1 MSIQDIIAA
10 YHLSPDAEERI
21 SQNMLKS
28 LKGSVRI
35 NLGSLF
41 TPIIDIVILG
51 VIAFA
56 LFHLF
61 YGIVGMLILIVYLLG
76 SFLALWEMLSYR
88 IDFDGSTGFIQYHT
102 LFRGTRTYHV
112 DELMSYDV
120 DTERETYGKHRH
132 RQTLRTIEVLK
143 INTTDGTIKVPI
155 SSVWFGSNLN
165 RGVGGYRDA
174 DKLYTYLE
182 IYRRYAHK
190 SSLLT
195 NAARNTAQDSDLAP
209 SVQAAIKAQQEQQ
222 EQRPAASFAPAPE
235 QQSIPG
241 LTDED
246 LNPASIAAEKPA
258 EPALSTPDISVPVTG
273 EPETHVLPQ
282 EEIADVYPQFGFPDP
297 AQKPNAPSPSQKP
310 PVDVDKL
317 FENVLRQHGKL

>member
-1 MSIQDIIAA
+1 MPIQDIISA

-21 SQNMLKS
+21 SKNMLKS

-56 LFHLF
+56 LFHMF
-61 YGIVGMLILIVYLLG
+61 NGIVGMLILIVYLLG
-76 SFLALWEMLSYR
+76 AFLVLWELFSYR

-112 DELMSYDV
+112 DELMLYDV
-120 DTERETYGKHRH
+120 HTEKETYGRHRH
-132 RQTLRTIEVLK
+132 RQTLRTIEVLE
-143 INTTDGTIKVPI
+143 IHTADGTIKVPI
-155 SSVWFGSNLN
+155 SSVWLGSNLN
-165 RGVGGYRDA
+165 RGVGGYRNA

-195 NAARNTAQDSDLAP
+195 NAARNTAQNSDLAP
-209 SVQAAIKAQQEQQ
+209 SVQAAIKAQQEQHQ
-222 EQRPAASFAPAPE
+222 AAFAPAPE
-235 QQSIPG
+235 QQSIPE

-246 LNPASIAAEKPA
+246 LDPASLAAEKPA

-282 EEIADVYPQFGFPDP
+282 EGISDIYPQFGFPDP
-297 AQKPNAPSPSQKP
+297 AQKQSAPSPSQKP
-310 PVDVDKL
+310 TADVDQL
-317 FENVLRQHGKL
+317 FENILRQHGKL